1 MNKTGLI
8 LAIMAEIIMTGC
20 AVNRLSDAE
29 KIKQKTAEQMAVNQA
44 LIDRHYRVD
53 VETMMPRRG
62 GARPVSYG
70 FYLEVRGD
78 TIISYLPY
86 FGRAYSIPYGGGKG
100 LIFTQKII
108 EYQEVQNAKKKH
120 VILVKTHNEEDDY
133 QMMLD
138 VYENGDATIRMQAR
152 ERESISYEGKIEGLK
167 NQR

>member
-62 GARPVSYG
+62 G
-70 FYLEVRGD
+70 E
-78 TIISYLPY
+78 
-86 FGRAYSIPYGGGKG
+86 GRDLCHTDFIWK
-100 LIFTQKII
+100 
-108 EYQEVQNAKKKH
+108 
-120 VILVKTHNEEDDY
+120 
-133 QMMLD
+133 
-138 VYENGDATIRMQAR
+138 
-152 ERESISYEGKIEGLK
+152 
-167 NQR
+167 